1 MMVKFYFTYNQ
12 ICKYVSLFACLRL
25 LIEYTKDSDE
35 PSWKGYFYACLLF
48 STAILQSLVLQHY
61 FHRSFL
67 LGMHLK
73 TAIISLVY
81 NKVIGYVVLIG
92 GILHYVLMLY
102 SSVSKYVLLLECIN
116 GTYHFRLHM
125 LSRVL

>member
-1 MMVKFYFTYNQ
+1 MAGFIFQFLGQ

-61 FHRSFL
+61 FYRSFL

-73 TAIISLVY
+73 AAIISLVY
-81 NKVIGYVVLIG
+81 NKVIGYVMLIYG
-92 GILHYVLMLY
+92 AVIFSIAL
-102 SSVSKYVLLLECIN
+102 
-116 GTYHFRLHM
+116 
-125 LSRVL
+125 